1 MSVGNSG
8 NTAFPHIAD
17 RKPTGPDTA
26 RTLDRLDRKLRRA
39 GAYGAADR
47 LEAIDEKIWNG
58 ELSFDGLERH
68 IDPDRVVD
76 ELNSARGRVRWAE
89 LVRGEWRLGLR
100 PIGGFFKSVRYAHL
114 SRNICALAPLIF
126 TWIMLGLAAQHY
138 NRYLNVN
145 PRAAN
150 EPFLLLWQQGF
161 GSGFPSFEHVAFID
175 FGLLTLVVLLTYWV
189 HWTEWQAERVGDL
202 VYQAMDSLE
211 EFTAKSGIISNPI
224 TSANLAAEVTA
235 GLSKALWDLG
245 KLNDASE
252 KAIKEATDRLE
263 GIQGY
268 GQELVKNLHDQ
279 TEKIIANFGEAVLQ
293 TLKSVTEQNEHF
305 ISNTRETNQQVLQ
318 ALVEQQMQPLLQ
330 QEREMLG
337 QFQRQQEAFTTAVT
351 DLSKGVKTINTSA
364 QGLADSAVT
373 FTGSTQSIG
382 QSLAGMAKVQ
392 EQFASS
398 VGASAK
404 SMNDAASALTGLRDA
419 FRDELHKGL
428 EQMTVNITG
437 ASDSLRETQAG
448 LERTTNAM
456 GSGAEAF
463 NRAMGSGAETFKSA
477 TDESAKAFA
486 QISQAWDNTLRET
499 KSTLEQALGVSSPGK
514 RRRWWQLRRRS

>member
-26 RTLDRLDRKLRRA
+26 RKLDRLDRKLRKA
-39 GAYGAADR
+39 GAYDAADR
-47 LEAIDEKIWNG
+47 LESIDEKIWNG

-68 IDPDRVVD
+68 IDPDRVID
-76 ELNSARGRVRWAE
+76 ELNLARGRVRWAD
-89 LVRGEWRLGLR
+89 LARGEWRMGLR
-100 PIGGFFKSVRYAHL
+100 PLGGFFKSVRYAHL
-114 SRNICALAPLIF
+114 ARNVCALTPLIF
-126 TWIMLGLAAQHY
+126 TWVMLGLASQHY
-138 NRYLNVN
+138 NRYLTAN
-145 PRAAN
+145 PREAN

-161 GSGFPSFEHVAFID
+161 GSGFPSFERVAFID
-175 FGLLTLVVLLTYWV
+175 FGLLTLVVVLTFWV
-189 HWTEWQAERVGDL
+189 HWTEWQADRTADL
-202 VYQAMDSLE
+202 VYQAMDGLQ

-318 ALVEQQMQPLLQ
+318 ALVEQQMEPLLQ
-330 QEREMLG
+330 QEQEMLG

-351 DLSKGVKTINTSA
+351 DLSKGVRTINTSA
-364 QGLADSAVT
+364 QGLAGSAVS
-373 FTGSTQSIG
+373 FTGATQSIG
-382 QSLAGMAKVQ
+382 QSLSRMASAQ
-392 EQFASS
+392 EEFASK
-398 VGASAK
+398 VGESAQ
-404 SMNDAASALTGLRDA
+404 SMNTAATALTEVKDA
-419 FRDELHKGL
+419 FREELHVGL
-428 EQMTVNITG
+428 KEMTTNITA
-437 ASDSLRETQAG
+437 ASKSLDKTQTG
-448 LERTTNAM
+448 LLGTTDAM
-456 GSGAEAF
+456 
-463 NRAMGSGAETFKSA
+463 RAGAETFQGA
-477 TDESAKAFA
+477 TVESARAFNE
-486 QISQAWDNTLRET
+486 ITQAWDNTLKET
-499 KSTLEQALGVSSPGK
+499 KSTLQQAFGASGPGK
-514 RRRWWQLRRRS
+514 PRRWWRFWRKS